1 MLRFLS
7 FFFILIFCNSAF
19 SSSKKD
25 IISKMEI
32 MNNLSFNFIQ
42 IIDDKEQKGKCI
54 IKYPKKIFCEY
65 EGHKKK
71 IVVSNGKSLV
81 IKNRNNNS
89 YYIYRHKNTPLNY
102 LLDKNYL
109 ISKINDLE
117 ARDVDNKYLNFT
129 ILENNNEINIFFDKK
144 TSKIVGW
151 QTQDIYQNLVITFIS
166 SVKINK
172 KINDDIFILPKKWL
186 GNYLI
191 NVSDLKIFIPRA
203 K

>member
-1 MLRFLS
+1 
-7 FFFILIFCNSAF
+7 
-19 SSSKKD
+19 
-25 IISKMEI
+25 MEI
-32 MNNLSFNFIQ
+32 TNNLSFNFIQ

-54 IKYPKKIFCEY
+54 IKYSKKIFCEY

-89 YYIYRHKNTPLNY
+89 YYIYSLKNTPLNY

-172 KINDDIFILPKKWL
+172 KINDDIFILPKK
-186 GNYLI
+186 
-191 NVSDLKIFIPRA
+191 
-203 K
+203 